1 MSNPTLEKRGAK
13 NTNNLIS
20 FASFRRV
27 DCTGFNLKDDFMKSV
42 LKNLSLLSMG
52 LVIYGCNEKISPELM
67 SGNSTTIPTSVV
79 PTEYY
84 FKVENTSATLLNY
97 KLHRTGPSNQNSKCE
112 ITSDSNTTG
121 ALSSSNYYNENIALP
136 AKTSWDSKKF
146 DISCFFEAE
155 ELSLYYSG
163 FKFEVSASPN
173 TCAYIGYAPF
183 SFYDKIPGNSST
195 TYSYV
200 SCDDETPAG
209 VGTSATASL
218 ATQYDSPSAGNLDC
232 GQYVDAGFTAGTGPI
247 GRKMRI
253 VEREEELCEFNYLDR
268 KCDEGKIIINEF
280 SVTHTPGQ
288 AGPPIVLPYT
298 PPPVK
303 STRTIQC
310 GGNHLNCVDGPI
322 KSLSNV
328 YAASSTELNQ
338 ATYNEVFS
346 KEYSYAGNYPA
357 KSSNKRYANFRRNLA
372 NPNIDFID
380 SDQTLGVPYLDAST
394 GYVSNFGGLAPETSF
409 QPLLMD
415 YYSYNYRWDGASS
428 VVDTTSP
435 SSMAGSLAS
444 QSIIN
449 GYTAEPYAAEPF
461 LGFGSHRVNPF
472 YTFYCFDED
481 LDIRGRIRMVVRE
494 WDRMLPTAT
503 TSMSYISDIGSLTGS
518 RQDYAYGQTTE
529 NPGDPDAY
537 NAYNDLKDWDDFL
550 FMKRSSGAIV
560 GTGSGT
566 LWEPK
571 SGFFN
576 SLIFTNG
583 GL

>member
-1 MSNPTLEKRGAK
+1 
-13 NTNNLIS
+13 
-20 FASFRRV
+20 
-27 DCTGFNLKDDFMKSV
+27 MKSV

-67 SGNSTTIPTSVV
+67 SGNSTTVPTAAV

-97 KLHRTGPSNQNSKCE
+97 KLHRTGPSNQTSKCE

-121 ALSSSNYYNENIALP
+121 ALSSANYTQENIALP

-200 SCDDETPAG
+200 SCDPAAVTAG
-209 VGTSATASL
+209 VGTSATTSA
-218 ATQYDSPSAGNLDC
+218 ATAYDFPSAGNLNC

-247 GRKMRI
+247 GRKMRL
-253 VEREEELCEFNYLDR
+253 VENEQELCEFNYLDK
-268 KCDEGKIIINEF
+268 KCDEGIITIMEYQV
-280 SVTHTPGQ
+280 SHTVGQ
-288 AGPPIVLPYT
+288 AGPPVVLPVTAVT
-298 PPPVK
+298 PTK
-303 STRTIQC
+303 REISC

-322 KSLSNV
+322 KNLSNI

-338 ATYNEVFS
+338 ATYNEAFS

-372 NPNIDFID
+372 NPNIDFVD
-380 SDQTLGVPYLDAST
+380 SDQNLGVPYLDAST
-394 GYVSNFGGLAPETSF
+394 GYVSKFGGLVPETSF

-428 VVDTTSP
+428 VVDTVSP
-435 SSMAGSLAS
+435 NTIAGSLKS
-444 QSIIN
+444 QTVIN

-481 LDIRGRIRMVVRE
+481 LDIKGRIRMVVRE
-494 WDRMLPTAT
+494 WDRLLPS
-503 TSMSYISDIGSLTGS
+503 TSISTMTYISDIGSLTGS

-537 NAYNDLKDWDDFL
+537 NAYNDLEDWDDFL
-550 FMKRSSGAIV
+550 FMTRTPGAIL

-571 SGFFN
+571 TGFFD
-576 SLIFTNG
+576 SAIFTKG
-583 GL
+583 EL